1 MQNFRKHWLLLLWL
15 LAVALGGAF
24 SGVESGEA
32 CPFMQA
38 SGNPSSTSCF
48 YDSACP
54 NSLCHVSQC
63 SGQGCGSGVAAACG
77 LTFSCV
83 DACNSRCS

>member
-32 CPFMQA
+32 CPFRDY
-38 SGNPSSTSCF
+38 P
-48 YDSACP
+48 
-54 NSLCHVSQC
+54 
-63 SGQGCGSGVAAACG
+63 
-77 LTFSCV
+77 V
-83 DACNSRCS
+83 DARERYC